1 MHFVIPKKKRVV
13 ERPEIDTSLLE
24 PKAIIEDVS
33 PDSSIFNAIKKVIME
48 GTSDR
53 QTHQFMHADRIQLIK
68 NRFLEHKYGQFKANL
83 RLIGQ
88 SDAESYGFL
97 LIGFDPDDSKYIA
110 DNGYTVGTAF
120 CGDLGLVS
128 RGVYLYRYVDLV
140 TPSIFF
146 KDELMRVMVFR
157 TLRGKC
163 YAVGLGSTELEP
175 TLECSSHIA
184 APDHIPAAKKNR
196 QQLHRQAAV
205 YHYEYN
211 KDMSLAEVPSGV
223 LPYAIVDLRFGLS
236 EKCQHNSIPPILGYV
251 DDPLHF
257 YTTYEGE
264 LKICSATY
272 ANATLCTVFEDA
284 VKPNGLDGSLEFM
297 KLMKWPDVYDI
308 RGVAQLMAPDV
319 WGAIV
324 KQREV
329 RVKNSRE
336 QKWKFLYVSH
346 FIWVCREDGF
356 ATMVNAMRVE
366 QCAAV
371 SYSID
376 ATTYVAF
383 PSSQFSNVFGLPWL
397 RIPSLHVLVINANPL
412 FYADPSDL
420 NSLNDETELTN
431 KTPLGTAVLDG
442 DDVTLQRFLE
452 ASDKQNPNRSQTGQ
466 SDVHAS
472 SIVSPQESPTQI
484 SEQSSKSACESYS
497 LHDDVN
503 NERSIPL
510 PLVSLP
516 PSAGKSCLRAKPPQV
531 FVTHPPLIGKT
542 VPPPAPGSARNLN
555 ENKCRK
561 KLSND
566 RDEAVKA
573 GLHGRT
579 TKDPPPENLLH
590 SSDGKARDQ
599 LSNSSVFGVN
609 SDPSITGTKNK
620 DLFQGVFSTIAK
632 GTSMDA
638 GVAKALQ
645 DDTPVLFANSEPSKN
660 SIPRRLGQSKN
671 CIITS
676 LPLPQM
682 SRVADGN
689 RETGGQ
695 AALNMISQ
703 SSEDELTICDM
714 EIESGSEG
722 ALSPPAA
729 KRSPERS
736 DEVIDFI
743 DDHDE
748 DYDAQFKC
756 ESSNSWES
764 QITCS
769 PQPVSTSFSEEQD
782 QTASTHVKS
791 VRSEDDSHNEN
802 IPGSCVEVELQEGHC
817 SDNPELSSEHRSTTS
832 PSTAVASEM
841 PENVIRL
848 LELLRA
854 NESAAL
860 SRDTDL
866 RMRPSVTTSA
876 TSTQSGRPRK
886 SRFDQPPPELADQTG
901 FVPKP
906 VPTASVGNDRKDR
919 DDRKNRDEWKDP
931 DDKKDRDERI
941 KRWDKSSSTKV
952 VSPSTVPQ
960 NALPSALPQTFGLN
974 KEKLPDSTKL
984 FHILTG
990 ARLLQSQRDKQATE
1004 SSPSSI
1010 SNISTVSVTL
1020 PKNSVP
1026 QPSLTGAD
1034 QASSNSRLCQAV
1046 GSAVG
1051 GSIMSSSSTAQC
1063 NPYSTSAIVNRPID
1077 KTVLGL
1083 ALGLSDD
1090 AVKQL
1095 MKRSSAESRPPELLA
1110 NQNPPILL
1118 DAPASPDPEGPAS
1131 PDAPASPDPEETSGT
1146 SGIFRRI
1153 THSEIPLDCCQPSK
1167 DIRSITDKMTSIR
1180 TPRKPKRP
1188 KDHDGISCG
1197 GNEHLAMNSW
1207 IKALEQKSDAA
1218 AGSKREN
1225 SATGVCPSADDEE
1238 EEGEILSDG
1247 SDDPHEAPQPITV
1260 IGASSNNFHSSFAGT
1275 TKPKKSEG
1283 IHPMCYPL
1291 INAGAEH
1298 VTKMELGRS
1307 LFTDQ
1312 SLGTSELY
1320 NDFPLLSHT
1329 FTTSWPPNECV
1340 QHILQGGD
1348 FQYSTARH
1356 ENPSFTVILP
1366 DFMMFNRTAM
1376 TRMDP
1381 TGFESF
1387 CERLKVIQTEEN
1399 RRVSLHFHE
1408 RLLQYISEMMQTLA
1422 GSDTGNAFHSY
1433 YSVIL
1438 KYKNLGIVHFMERH
1452 ACDDSDV
1459 SAAQTIN
1466 CFMGLRKSCH
1476 PSTILIYMSSKASV
1490 FLNYIS

>member
-1 MHFVIPKKKRVV
+1 MIRPCDPDFGENRAKFAIWKHLSLLGSAELYSLWVGCLPNMHFVIPKKKRVV

-33 PDSSIFNAIKKVIME
+33 PDSSIFTAIKKVVME

-53 QTHQFMHADRIQLIK
+53 QTHLFMHADRIQLIK

-83 RLIGQ
+83 RLVGQ
-88 SDAESYGFL
+88 SDAESYEFL

-146 KDELMRVMVFR
+146 KDEIMRVMVFR

-205 YHYEYN
+205 YHYEYS

-272 ANATLCTVFEDA
+272 TNATLCTVFEDA
-284 VKPNGLDGSLEFM
+284 IKPNGLDGSLEFM

-329 RVKNSRE
+329 CVKNSKE

-346 FIWVCREDGF
+346 FVWVSREDGF

-383 PSSQFSNVFGLPWL
+383 PSSQFSNFFGLPWFQ
-397 RIPSLHVLVINANPL
+397 IPSLHVLVINANPL

-420 NSLNDETELTN
+420 NSLNDETELIN

-452 ASDKQNPNRSQTGQ
+452 ASDKQNPNSSQTGQ

-472 SIVSPQESPTQI
+472 SVVSAQESPTQI
-484 SEQSSKSACESYS
+484 SEQSYKSACDSYS

-503 NERSIPL
+503 DERSIPL

-542 VPPPAPGSARNLN
+542 VPPPAPGSVRNSN

-573 GLHGRT
+573 GLHGRS
-579 TKDPPPENLLH
+579 TKDPPLEN
-590 SSDGKARDQ
+590 DQ
-599 LSNSSVFGVN
+599 LSNSSVFGVIP
-609 SDPSITGTKNK
+609 DPSITGTKNK

-632 GTSMDA
+632 GSSMDA
-638 GVAKALQ
+638 GAANVLQ
-645 DDTPVLFANSEPSKN
+645 DDTPVLLANSEPSKN
-660 SIPRRLGQSKN
+660 SSIPRRLGQTKN

-682 SRVADGN
+682 SRIADGN
-689 RETGGQ
+689 REAGGQ
-695 AALNMISQ
+695 AASNMIGQ

-722 ALSPPAA
+722 ALSPPPA

-756 ESSNSWES
+756 ESSSSWES
-764 QITCS
+764 QTTCS
-769 PQPVSTSFSEEQD
+769 PQPVSTSFSAEQD
-782 QTASTHVKS
+782 QTSSTHVKS
-791 VRSEDDSHNEN
+791 VRSEHDSHSEN
-802 IPGSCVEVELQEGHC
+802 IPASCVAVEPLEEHC
-817 SDNPELSSEHRSTTS
+817 SDSPELSSEHRSCTS
-832 PSTAVASEM
+832 PSPAVASEM

-866 RMRPSVTTSA
+866 RMRPSVTTSSA
-876 TSTQSGRPRK
+876 TSTQSGGPRK

-906 VPTASVGNDRKDR
+906 VPTAS
-919 DDRKNRDEWKDP
+919 
-931 DDKKDRDERI
+931 
-941 KRWDKSSSTKV
+941 KV
-952 VSPSTVPQ
+952 VPPSTVPQ
-960 NALPSALPQTFGLN
+960 NALPSALPQAFGLN
-974 KEKLPDSTKL
+974 KEKPPDSTKL

-1004 SSPSSI
+1004 CSSSSI
-1010 SNISTVSVTL
+1010 SNISAASVTL

-1026 QPSLTGAD
+1026 QPSVTVAD

-1046 GSAVG
+1046 TSTVG
-1051 GSIMSSSSTAQC
+1051 GSIMSSSSTTQC
-1063 NPYSTSAIVNRPID
+1063 DPYSTPAIVNRPID

-1110 NQNPPILL
+1110 NQNPSILL

-1131 PDAPASPDPEETSGT
+1131 PDAPASPDPEESTSGT

-1153 THSEIPLDCCQPSK
+1153 THSEIPLDCWQPSK
-1167 DIRSITDKMTSIR
+1167 DIRSITDKLISIR

-1188 KDHDGISCG
+1188 KDHDGIS
-1197 GNEHLAMNSW
+1197 
-1207 IKALEQKSDAA
+1207 
-1218 AGSKREN
+1218 EN
-1225 SATGVCPSADDEE
+1225 SATGVCPAADDEE

-1260 IGASSNNFHSSFAGT
+1260 IGASSNNFHSSFAGAN
-1275 TKPKKSEG
+1275 KPKKSEG
-1283 IHPMCYPL
+1283 VHPMCYPL

-1298 VTKMELGRS
+1298 VTKMGLGRS

-1312 SLGTSELY
+1312 PLGTNELY

-1329 FTTSWPPNECV
+1329 FATSWPPNECV

-1348 FQYSTARH
+1348 FQYSTTRH
-1356 ENPSFTVILP
+1356 ENPPFTVILP

-1376 TRMDP
+1376 FEFATTRMDP

-1387 CERLKVIQTEEN
+1387 CERLKVVQTEEN

-1422 GSDTGNAFHSY
+1422 GSDSGNAFHSY